1 MCPGGPV
8 THVPLACRFEVRG
21 GCDIDM
27 YDLDLVIMLLL
38 AAGHVH
44 QPVQRTV
51 FTCCQDQTGSW
62 GRACRLLL
70 VLLSFLASDI

>member
-1 MCPGGPV
+1 MHQHHLFTCIALAMCPGGPV

-38 AAGHVH
+38 AAGRVH

-51 FTCCQDQTGSW
+51 FTCCRGSDRQL
-62 GRACRLLL
+62 G
-70 VLLSFLASDI
+70 